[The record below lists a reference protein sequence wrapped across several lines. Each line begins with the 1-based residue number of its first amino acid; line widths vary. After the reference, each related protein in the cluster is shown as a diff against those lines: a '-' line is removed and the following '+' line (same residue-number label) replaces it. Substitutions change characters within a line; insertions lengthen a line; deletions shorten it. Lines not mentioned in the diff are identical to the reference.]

1 MTGAQTSITIESV
14 EPSRNDDRADLL
26 VAFAVLT
33 AVNRAG
39 RDAPEMVE
47 PRVSYGSQCLGA
59 PPCTVVRP
67 LSRSAPAQGAV
78 FGPTMS

>member
-39 RDAPEMVE
+39 RDAPKMVE
-47 PRVSYGSQCLGA
+47 PVAS
-59 PPCTVVRP
+59 
-67 LSRSAPAQGAV
+67 
-78 FGPTMS
+78 